1 MKTIIRK
8 SAYGTW
14 MAETTLPLA
23 DSLHICLTTMKRS
36 SGNITTTATV
46 GKQNGRL
53 FIYEPFKDF
62 NQSLISS
69 SERCTKP
76 AVERQHTAAIAML
89 DSIRTQAIAHYG
101 QEVTA

>member
-1 MKTIIRK
+1 MNTLIRR
-8 SAYGTW
+8 SSYGTW

-23 DSLHICLTTMKRS
+23 NDLHICLTTMKRS

-69 SERCTKP
+69 SERCTKQ

-89 DSIRTQAIAHYG
+89 DSIRTQALAHYN
-101 QEVTA
+101 

>member
-1 MKTIIRK
+1 MNTLIRR
-8 SAYGTW
+8 SSYGTW

-23 DSLHICLTTMKRS
+23 NDLHICLTTMKRS

-53 FIYEPFKDF
+53 FVYEPFKDF
-62 NQSLISS
+62 NQTLMSS

-76 AVERQHTAAIAML
+76 AVERQHTATLAML
-89 DSIRTQAIAHYG
+89 DSIKAQALAHYN
-101 QEVTA
+101 